1 MAINLDVIM
10 SRRSRCLFLDVDESL
25 LLAPKVVKIMA
36 KELYKDEKWQNEQL
50 KSFIE
55 LTKLYKI

>member
-1 MAINLDVIM
+1 MA
-10 SRRSRCLFLDVDESL
+10 E
-25 LLAPKVVKIMA
+25 
-36 KELYKDEKWQNEQL
+36 ELQKDEKWQNEQL

>member
-1 MAINLDVIM
+1 M

-25 LLAPKVVKIMA
+25 RLAPKVVKIMA
-36 KELYKDEKWQNEQL
+36 EELQKDEKWQNEQL